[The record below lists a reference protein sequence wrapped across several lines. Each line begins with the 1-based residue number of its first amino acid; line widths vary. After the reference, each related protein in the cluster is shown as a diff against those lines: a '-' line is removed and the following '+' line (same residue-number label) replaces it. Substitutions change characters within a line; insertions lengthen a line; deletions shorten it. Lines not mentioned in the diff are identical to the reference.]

1 MSVYNIS
8 KKLKSSVLRYQ
19 FSKVGLRKGNVYE
32 YLDDKITDWL
42 IDEAIKIRSEDV
54 GLVIAA
60 IVKDAYAEE
69 VGENDKSS

>member
-1 MSVYNIS
+1 MSS
-8 KKLKSSVLRYQ
+8 LRKLKQNIYQTLRM
-19 FSKVGLRKGNVYE
+19 RKGNVYK
-32 YLDDKITDWL
+32 YLSDEENQWL
-42 IDEAIKIRSEDV
+42 IDEAVKLDRCDI

>member
-1 MSVYNIS
+1 M
-8 KKLKSSVLRYQ
+8 
-19 FSKVGLRKGNVYE
+19 RKGNVYK
-32 YLDDKITDWL
+32 YLSDEENQWL
-42 IDEAIKIRSEDV
+42 IDEAVKLDRCDI

>member
-1 MSVYNIS
+1 LSS
-8 KKLKSSVLRYQ
+8 LRKLKQNIYQTLRM
-19 FSKVGLRKGNVYE
+19 RKGNVYK
-32 YLDDKITDWL
+32 YLSDEENQWL
-42 IDEAIKIRSEDV
+42 IDEAVKLDRCDI

>member
-1 MSVYNIS
+1 MSIYNIS
-8 KKLKSSVLRYQ
+8 KKLKSSYQ

-32 YLDDKITDWL
+32 YLDDKVTEWR
-42 IDEAIKIRSEDV
+42 IDEALKMRSKDI